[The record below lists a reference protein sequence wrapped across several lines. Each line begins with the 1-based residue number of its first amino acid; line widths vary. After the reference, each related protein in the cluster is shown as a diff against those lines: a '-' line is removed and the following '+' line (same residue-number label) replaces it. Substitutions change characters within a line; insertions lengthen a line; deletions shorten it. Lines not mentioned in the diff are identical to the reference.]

1 MYTLK
6 VFKKKFKQQKSL
18 KNNLKFKNLIMD
30 HFDESSNS
38 SQVSSCST
46 TSSSKTSRKTQD
58 CLLLKT
64 LNSLEEYEN
73 RLQQGKREA
82 EEAQRLSQKHLLQMA
97 FIH

>member
-38 SQVSSCST
+38 SQVSSC
-46 TSSSKTSRKTQD
+46 
-58 CLLLKT
+58 
-64 LNSLEEYEN
+64 
-73 RLQQGKREA
+73 
-82 EEAQRLSQKHLLQMA
+82 
-97 FIH
+97 